1 MRKVSLILTLAVVLS
16 AVFFV
21 IVQAGDEKDKQAGA
35 ATIEGVLVDTKC
47 YSTGGFVEN
56 THKDADG
63 NDIPNCAT
71 ACASMG
77 IPVAVLDADKNVHV
91 IAGPASGY
99 AGWMSKEVRMHGMF
113 GKYARVFIPDKIE
126 VKEDGKWVK
135 KDVPG
140 TMM

>member
-1 MRKVSLILTLAVVLS
+1 MRKIFLVLS
-16 AVFFV
+16 MTMVVAAAFFLMLE
-21 IVQAGDEKDKQAGA
+21 AGEQKVGGD
-35 ATIEGVLVDTKC
+35 TIEGILVDTKC
-47 YSTGGFVEN
+47 YSTNGFVTN
-56 THKDADG
+56 THKDAKG

-77 IPVAVLDADKNVHV
+77 IPVGVLDAEKNVHI

-113 GKYARVFIPDKIE
+113 GKYVKVFIPDKIE
-126 VKEDGKWVK
+126 VKEDGKWVEK
-135 KDVPG
+135 TVPA